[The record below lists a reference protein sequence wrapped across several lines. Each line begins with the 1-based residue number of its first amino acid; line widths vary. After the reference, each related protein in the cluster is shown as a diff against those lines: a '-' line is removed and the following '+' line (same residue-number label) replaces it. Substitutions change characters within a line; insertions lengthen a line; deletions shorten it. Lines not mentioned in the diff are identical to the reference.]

1 MCISAFVAKKKKVA
15 LNHVLLLGFKL
26 FCLITIETIMK
37 EKILEKLK
45 QIELE
50 KDVKILFAVESG
62 SRAWGFAS
70 SDSDYDIRFIY
81 KHKLEYYLSLWEKPD
96 VIEFMTE
103 DDLDG
108 SGWDLRKSVKLLA
121 KSNAPLIEWL
131 FSPVVYFQNDDF
143 VKQMQDLAVE
153 CFSPIAVLHHYLGTT
168 KNFMEVCGMEEV
180 KLKSYF
186 YALRTALAGKW
197 IIETNTFPPVDFADL
212 LPIAP
217 QNIRE
222 KILELQHIKANQ
234 DEKYLHP
241 KEKLI
246 TDFLLE
252 TLKFNQE
259 NANKLGT
266 GKKKSEE
273 LDLVFREYLIQ

>member
-1 MCISAFVAKKKKVA
+1 
-15 LNHVLLLGFKL
+15 
-26 FCLITIETIMK
+26 MK
-37 EKILEKLK
+37 EKILQKLK
-45 QIELE
+45 QTELE
-50 KDVKILFAVESG
+50 KEVEILFAVESG

-70 SDSDYDIRFIY
+70 PDSDYDIRFIY
-81 KHKLEYYLSLWEKPD
+81 KHKPEYYLSLWEQPD

-108 SGWDLRKSVKLLA
+108 SGWDLRKAIKLLA

-131 FSPVVYFQNDDF
+131 FSPIVYYANDDF
-143 VKQMQDLAVE
+143 AKQMRKIATE

-168 KNFMEVCGMEEV
+168 KNFMEVCEMEEV

-197 IIETNTFPPVDFADL
+197 IIENNTFPPVAFADL
-212 LPIAP
+212 VPIAP
-217 QNIRE
+217 KNIQE
-222 KILELQHIKANQ
+222 KILELQEIKATQ

-241 KEKLI
+241 KEVLI

-252 TLKFNQE
+252 TVKFNQE
-259 NANKLGT
+259 NSITLES
-266 GKKKSEE
+266 GKKMAEE
-273 LDLVFREYLIQ
+273 LDLFFRKEIMY

>member
-1 MCISAFVAKKKKVA
+1 
-15 LNHVLLLGFKL
+15 
-26 FCLITIETIMK
+26 MK

-45 QIELE
+45 EIEKQ
-50 KDVKILFAVESG
+50 KDVEILFAVESG

-70 SDSDYDIRFIY
+70 PDSDYDIRFIY
-81 KHKLEYYLSLWEKPD
+81 KHKPEFYLSLWEKPD

-108 SGWDLRKSVKLLA
+108 SGWDLRKAIILLA
-121 KSNAPLIEWL
+121 KSNTPLIEWL
-131 FSPVVYFQNDDF
+131 FSPIVYFRNDDF

-168 KNFMEVCGMEEV
+168 KNFMEVCEMEEV

-197 IIETNTFPPVDFADL
+197 IIETNTFPPVAFADL

-217 QNIRE
+217 QNIQE
-222 KILELQHIKANQ
+222 KILELQQIKAIQ

-241 KEKLI
+241 KENLI

-252 TLKFNQE
+252 TVKNNQE
-259 NANKLGT
+259 NASNLES
-266 GKKKSEE
+266 GKKIAEK
-273 LDLVFREYLIQ
+273 LDLFFRKEITK

>member
-1 MCISAFVAKKKKVA
+1 
-15 LNHVLLLGFKL
+15 
-26 FCLITIETIMK
+26 MK
-37 EKILEKLK
+37 EKILQKLK
-45 QIELE
+45 EIEIQ
-50 KDVKILFAVESG
+50 KDVEILFAVESG

-70 SDSDYDIRFIY
+70 PDSDYDIRFIY
-81 KHKLEYYLSLWEKPD
+81 KHKPEYYLSLWEKPD

-108 SGWDLRKSVKLLA
+108 SGWDLRKAVKLLA

-131 FSPVVYFQNDDF
+131 FSPIVYYQNDDF

-168 KNFMEVCGMEEV
+168 KNFMEVCEMEQV

-197 IIETNTFPPVDFADL
+197 IIEKNSFPPVAFVDL

-217 QNIRE
+217 QNIQD
-222 KILELQHIKANQ
+222 KIIELQQIKASQ

-241 KEKLI
+241 KEVLI

-252 TLKFNQE
+252 TVQFNQV
-259 NANKLGT
+259 NANKLGS
-266 GKKKSEE
+266 GKKLSEE
-273 LDLVFREYLIQ
+273 LNLFFRENVVHF

>member
-1 MCISAFVAKKKKVA
+1 M
-15 LNHVLLLGFKL
+15 LLLGFKL
-26 FCLITIETIMK
+26 FCLITFETNMK

-50 KDVKILFAVESG
+50 KEVEILFAVESG

-70 SDSDYDIRFIY
+70 PDSDYDIRFIY
-81 KHKLEYYLSLWEKPD
+81 KHKPEYYLSLWEKPD

-103 DDLDG
+103 ENLDG
-108 SGWDLRKSVKLLA
+108 SGWDLRKSVRLLA

-143 VKQMQDLAVE
+143 VKQMREIATE

-168 KNFMEVCGMEEV
+168 KNFIEVCEMEEV

-186 YALRTALAGKW
+186 YALRTALAGRW
-197 IIETNTFPPVDFADL
+197 IIENNTFPPVAFADL
-212 LPIAP
+212 LPITP
-217 QNIRE
+217 KNIQE
-222 KILELQHIKANQ
+222 KILELQQIKTFQ
-234 DEKYLHP
+234 DEKYLHL

-246 TDFLLE
+246 TDFLLKTVE
-252 TLKFNQE
+252 FNQE
-259 NANKLGT
+259 NASKLGS
-266 GKKKSEE
+266 GKKMSEE
-273 LDLVFREYLIQ
+273 LDLFFRREILK

>member
-1 MCISAFVAKKKKVA
+1 
-15 LNHVLLLGFKL
+15 
-26 FCLITIETIMK
+26 MK

-45 QIELE
+45 EIENSKNVE
-50 KDVKILFAVESG
+50 ILFAVESG

-70 SDSDYDIRFIY
+70 PDSDYDIRFIY

-131 FSPVVYFQNDDF
+131 FSPIVYFKNDDF
-143 VKQMQDLAVE
+143 AKQMQDLAVE

-168 KNFMEVCGMEEV
+168 KNFMDVCEMEEV

-197 IIETNTFPPVDFADL
+197 IIENNTFPPVAFADL
-212 LPIAP
+212 ISIAP
-217 QNIRE
+217 QNIQG
-222 KILELQHIKANQ
+222 KIIELQSIKAKQN
-234 DEKYLHP
+234 EKYLHP
-241 KEKLI
+241 KEFLI

-252 TLKFNQE
+252 TVKFNQE
-259 NANKLGT
+259 NASKLGS
-266 GKKKSEE
+266 GKKLSEE
-273 LDLVFREYLIQ
+273 LDLFFKQQIT